1 MKKTLLIL
9 AMIASSVLFSCNP
22 DNNDDDDSPS
32 NPSSNE
38 INGHKYVDLG
48 LSVKWA
54 TCNVGAENPGDYG
67 DYFAWGETETK
78 SYYDEDNCDTYGVE
92 MDDISGDPD
101 YDVANK
107 KWGGT
112 WRMPTRY
119 EMEELVEECEW
130 EWIEAEVNG
139 ISGCRVTGP
148 NGNHIFLPAADHRF
162 GTSLDSDGGDGY
174 YWSSTPHGNY
184 DSSAYFLIFSDGL
197 EELDVGYGF
206 PRFIGQPV
214 RPVSG

>member
-32 NPSSNE
+32 NPSNNE

-67 DYFAWGETETK
+67 DYFAWGETKTK

-148 NGNHIFLPAADHRF
+148 NGNHIFLPAAGLRD
-162 GTSLDSDGGDGY
+162 GTSLCDDGY
-174 YWSSTPHGNY
+174 IGFYWSSTPSDDYIYYN
-184 DSSAYFLIFSDGL
+184 AYSLHF
-197 EELDVGYGF
+197 GYGGEYVGDYY
-206 PRFIGQPV
+206 RILGRTV
-214 RPVSG
+214 RPITE

>member
-32 NPSSNE
+32 NPSNNE

-67 DYFAWGETETK
+67 DYFAWGETKTK
-78 SYYDEDNCDTYGVE
+78 SYYDYDNCDTYGE

-130 EWIEAEVNG
+130 ECIEAEVNG

-148 NGNHIFLPAADHRF
+148 NGNHIFLPAAGNRV
-162 GTSLDSDGGDGY
+162 GSSLNLDGSDGY
-174 YWSSTPHGNY
+174 YWSSTPHDDSLDYFAYRLGFFDGIEYVYY
-184 DSSAYFLIFSDGL
+184 DDRYCGRS
-197 EELDVGYGF
+197 
-206 PRFIGQPV
+206 V
-214 RPVSG
+214 RPVTE